1 MSKRTHI
8 RRRQYSEDEDDSQ
21 PVNEDSNEQN
31 SNDGSD
37 SGTLIEDLKLIQ
49 KLRQRKKEKLM
60 HPNDPF
66 KLKSGGLIEMNT
78 IKQQQQQQRGRS
90 SKDISTINNNFARET
105 NTRDEDTEMQRY
117 IEEQLVKIQQKS
129 SSSTTTTSN
138 LSSNDELKAVF
149 ATLKKPEDTL
159 FHVSK
164 HLITDHSTQASEEM
178 LSEQML
184 SGIPEVDI
192 GVEEKIRNIEE
203 TDKAKRKLLQTLCEK
218 KGAEK
223 KISTIISQSTAPIS
237 LLAASTTVIPPT
249 PTKTASV
256 SFVQHKRFNT
266 DGMEILNAKRLKQ
279 NQIKDIV
286 KPQPVVGNKEKH
298 PTLLRDP
305 RPTSAPEKPLSETAT
320 DDLVFDQFRKNLHGS
335 RNWKIR
341 HA

>member
-129 SSSTTTTSN
+129 SSSTITTSN

>member
-1 MSKRTHI
+1 MSKRKHI